1 MKNFKLLLI
10 LFSLLSIST
19 FSQKKELKSVE
30 KALKANDFTT
40 AKENLSNIS
49 STYDLESLD
58 KKIKIK
64 YHYLRGMSYYANGES
79 DLSDSYSALDDFNLV
94 IKLEEESSYKTY
106 SEKVNP
112 LKTAMLNK
120 FVENAKG
127 ALDIKDYK
135 TSYLNLESAYR
146 VSSRDTLYLYNAAL
160 LATENKDF
168 DVALNYYE
176 ELDNIG
182 FTGVTTNYYAT
193 EVETGIEQS
202 FTSES
207 NRNLFVKAGTHKD
220 ERDELTESVQ
230 LNVLRSMAAIY
241 KEKENSS
248 KALEYIEKAKLINES
263 DISLILLE
271 ANIRWGLGEVENY
284 RLLIS
289 KALEID
295 PTNVDLIYNLGAI
308 SNINNDPQ
316 AAAVFFERAIALD
329 PKFSKAYLSMGNLI
343 LKEQDPI
350 AEKMDGLG
358 YSQADYDKYDELA
371 IELESVQ
378 RRALEYFLAVF
389 EFEPNNI
396 EAVKN
401 LKNVYGALGDEENF
415 KLMEEIVKKLEN

>member
-308 SNINNDPQ
+308 SNINNDPK

>member
-1 MKNFKLLLI
+1 M
-10 LFSLLSIST
+10 
-19 FSQKKELKSVE
+19 
-30 KALKANDFTT
+30 
-40 AKENLSNIS
+40 
-49 STYDLESLD
+49 
-58 KKIKIK
+58 
-64 YHYLRGMSYYANGES
+64 
-79 DLSDSYSALDDFNLV
+79 
-94 IKLEEESSYKTY
+94 
-106 SEKVNP
+106 
-112 LKTAMLNK
+112 
-120 FVENAKG
+120 
-127 ALDIKDYK
+127 
-135 TSYLNLESAYR
+135 
-146 VSSRDTLYLYNAAL
+146 SRDTLYLYNAAL

-263 DISLILLE
+263 DISLIFLE
-271 ANIRWGLGEVENY
+271 ANIRWGLGEIENY

-308 SNINNDPQ
+308 SNINNDPK

>member
-248 KALEYIEKAKLINES
+248 RALEYIEKAKLINES

-308 SNINNDPQ
+308 SNINNDPK

>member
-49 STYDLESLD
+49 STYDLESID

-168 DVALNYYE
+168 DVAL
-176 ELDNIG
+176 
-182 FTGVTTNYYAT
+182 
-193 EVETGIEQS
+193 
-202 FTSES
+202 
-207 NRNLFVKAGTHKD
+207 K
-220 ERDELTESVQ
+220 
-230 LNVLRSMAAIY
+230 
-241 KEKENSS
+241 
-248 KALEYIEKAKLINES
+248 
-263 DISLILLE
+263 
-271 ANIRWGLGEVENY
+271 
-284 RLLIS
+284 
-289 KALEID
+289 
-295 PTNVDLIYNLGAI
+295 
-308 SNINNDPQ
+308 
-316 AAAVFFERAIALD
+316 
-329 PKFSKAYLSMGNLI
+329 
-343 LKEQDPI
+343 
-350 AEKMDGLG
+350 
-358 YSQADYDKYDELA
+358 
-371 IELESVQ
+371 
-378 RRALEYFLAVF
+378 
-389 EFEPNNI
+389 
-396 EAVKN
+396 
-401 LKNVYGALGDEENF
+401 
-415 KLMEEIVKKLEN
+415 

>member
-49 STYDLESLD
+49 STYDLKSLD

-248 KALEYIEKAKLINES
+248 RALEYIEKAKLINES

-308 SNINNDPQ
+308 SNINNDPK

>member
-1 MKNFKLLLI
+1 M
-10 LFSLLSIST
+10 SIST

-248 KALEYIEKAKLINES
+248 RALEYIEKAKLINES

-308 SNINNDPQ
+308 SNIKNDPK

-343 LKEQDPI
+343 VKEQDPI